1 MKKIFVSLS
10 LLSIGCGGAA
20 WAQPAQYSVD
30 SKDIHSGFI
39 IKKVDLK
46 RYAQPNVKVSDL
58 AYNPVTALP
67 KDATTDNPENVTI
80 TMGMERKQPFAVV
93 RFPAYS
99 RNEAGQLQ
107 QISSFT
113 LDVTEPAPA
122 QESLSAAT
130 AAKGTAVSSVLASGA
145 WYKIAVPS
153 RGVYKIDYNFLQSK
167 LGISGVISS
176 TNIKLYGNGGQ
187 MLSEDNKVAR
197 PDDLVENAI
206 VMNDGGDGSFNG
218 NDYFLFYANG
228 PMGWDWDAT
237 AQKYTHRKNLYA
249 DSSYYFI
256 SLDQGT
262 GTRVNTQAATPAAN
276 YTVRDFNDYAV
287 HEEDLFN
294 PGKFGKRWL
303 GEKFGTLIPT
313 GSAGSFSFYVGNV
326 VGNINAIVQLADRST
341 VNGAMFRTTL
351 NGVGVN
357 AGPFSRVSLA
367 DDDTPYY
374 IQKVNFNAPSTGT
387 TATFNINYS
396 PSSSDGTGFLDYLE
410 LNYRRSL
417 TMANGLLTFRDRNS
431 VGTGR
436 IARYEI
442 EGANSNIQV
451 WDITDP
457 LRPVM
462 MAGSLSGTT
471 YSFTQDAASLHEFV
485 AFDGSAFGTP
495 AFSGKIA
502 NQDIHGHAAVDLI
515 IVTHAKFLSAA
526 RKLADYHTQ
535 RDKMRVLLVTN
546 EQVYNEFSSGGQ
558 DISAIRD
565 MARMF
570 YLRAG
575 SNEAEMPKNILLFG
589 DASYDYKNR
598 IPGNTNFV
606 PTFESEESIAIGSSY
621 VVDEFY
627 TMLDDNENIEDAKI
641 ANTLDIGVGRL
652 PVGTEEEADAMTA
665 KIIAY
670 TSPASLGPW
679 RLNNTYLGD
688 NEDGA
693 GPHLMQAEYMES
705 IIKTKTN
712 NLYNSTKIYLD
723 NLPFVSTPSGE
734 RCPEGN
740 NAINNTIFKGT
751 FLINFTGH
759 GSIYTLTHE
768 RVLTA
773 ADFGL
778 WKNINKLP
786 FMITATCDFSRY
798 DRPETPSAG
807 EKLITKAD
815 GGAIA
820 MLTTTALVYAD
831 INREIN
837 ADFLT
842 AQFDVHNQ
850 NKWYSFGEAYR
861 RGKNA
866 AYINVLNPFVL
877 MNYRAFTLLGDPALQ
892 PAFPEHFIHTD
903 SIMEMTQNVR
913 TDSLK
918 ALGSYTINGAVTD
931 ANGITLNDFNGR
943 AYVTI
948 FDKPRQ
954 MDITSKSLEIQPRQ
968 LKFKM
973 QDNIIYKGIATV
985 ENGQFSLAFIAPKDL
1000 NYDLGQGR
1008 ISYYAENGVTDAAGL
1023 DTSITIGDFSDNP
1036 VSDDLG
1042 PVVKAY
1048 MNDTLFR
1055 DGGITGS
1062 STALHVRL
1070 FDDIGIN
1077 VSGNSVGHDMIAILD
1092 DNIGSPYILNDYYQ
1106 TDANT
1111 YKSGSLTFPV
1121 TGLADGRHTFTVR
1134 AWDVNNNSGQG
1145 KVNFVV
1151 ENGRVVAIRNL
1162 MNYPNPFR
1170 DVTHFIFEHNHP
1182 NETYKVQLGIYSM
1195 DGRTVRTIEQSF
1207 TPSGSNSN
1215 EITWD
1220 GTDNTGAKLPSG
1232 VYPYKL
1238 ILSTAN
1244 GVQGMAHQK
1253 AVLIR

>member
-1 MKKIFVSLS
+1 
-10 LLSIGCGGAA
+10 
-20 WAQPAQYSVD
+20 
-30 SKDIHSGFI
+30 
-39 IKKVDLK
+39 
-46 RYAQPNVKVSDL
+46 
-58 AYNPVTALP
+58 
-67 KDATTDNPENVTI
+67 
-80 TMGMERKQPFAVV
+80 
-93 RFPAYS
+93 
-99 RNEAGQLQ
+99 
-107 QISSFT
+107 
-113 LDVTEPAPA
+113 
-122 QESLSAAT
+122 
-130 AAKGTAVSSVLASGA
+130 
-145 WYKIAVPS
+145 
-153 RGVYKIDYNFLQSK
+153 
-167 LGISGVISS
+167 
-176 TNIKLYGNGGQ
+176 
-187 MLSEDNKVAR
+187 
-197 PDDLVENAI
+197 
-206 VMNDGGDGSFNG
+206 
-218 NDYFLFYANG
+218 
-228 PMGWDWDAT
+228 
-237 AQKYTHRKNLYA
+237 
-249 DSSYYFI
+249 
-256 SLDQGT
+256 
-262 GTRVNTQAATPAAN
+262 
-276 YTVRDFNDYAV
+276 
-287 HEEDLFN
+287 
-294 PGKFGKRWL
+294 
-303 GEKFGTLIPT
+303 
-313 GSAGSFSFYVGNV
+313 
-326 VGNINAIVQLADRST
+326 
-341 VNGAMFRTTL
+341 
-351 NGVGVN
+351 
-357 AGPFSRVSLA
+357 
-367 DDDTPYY
+367 
-374 IQKVNFNAPSTGT
+374 
-387 TATFNINYS
+387 
-396 PSSSDGTGFLDYLE
+396 
-410 LNYRRSL
+410 
-417 TMANGLLTFRDRNS
+417 
-431 VGTGR
+431 
-436 IARYEI
+436 
-442 EGANSNIQV
+442 
-451 WDITDP
+451 
-457 LRPVM
+457 M

-515 IVTHAKFLSAA
+515 IVTHDKFLSAA

-652 PVGTEEEADAMTA
+652 PVGTEEEAEAMTA

-861 RGKNA
+861 RGKNT

-903 SIMEMTQNVR
+903 SIMEMTQN
-913 TDSLK
+913 L
-918 ALGSYTINGAVTD
+918 AENLFHLGLVVPGTQIVHP
-931 ANGITLNDFNGR
+931 FNGGAEYR
-943 AYVTI
+943 VI
-948 FDKPRQ
+948 FRFADLFVMFDSADHGVIVMK
-954 MDITSKSLEIQPRQ
+954 DILE
-968 LKFKM
+968 
-973 QDNIIYKGIATV
+973 Y
-985 ENGQFSLAFIAPKDL
+985 
-1000 NYDLGQGR
+1000 
-1008 ISYYAENGVTDAAGL
+1008 
-1023 DTSITIGDFSDNP
+1023 
-1036 VSDDLG
+1036 
-1042 PVVKAY
+1042 
-1048 MNDTLFR
+1048 
-1055 DGGITGS
+1055 
-1062 STALHVRL
+1062 
-1070 FDDIGIN
+1070 
-1077 VSGNSVGHDMIAILD
+1077 
-1092 DNIGSPYILNDYYQ
+1092 
-1106 TDANT
+1106 
-1111 YKSGSLTFPV
+1111 
-1121 TGLADGRHTFTVR
+1121 
-1134 AWDVNNNSGQG
+1134 
-1145 KVNFVV
+1145 
-1151 ENGRVVAIRNL
+1151 
-1162 MNYPNPFR
+1162 
-1170 DVTHFIFEHNHP
+1170 
-1182 NETYKVQLGIYSM
+1182 
-1195 DGRTVRTIEQSF
+1195 
-1207 TPSGSNSN
+1207 
-1215 EITWD
+1215 
-1220 GTDNTGAKLPSG
+1220 
-1232 VYPYKL
+1232 
-1238 ILSTAN
+1238 
-1244 GVQGMAHQK
+1244 
-1253 AVLIR
+1253 